1 MALGDNIKKDRLLS
15 RDDSS
20 AGNERPKKIQ
30 NEDCS
35 DLKKE
40 VLQLREK
47 SKALNKT
54 ILVAETELDG
64 TIISCNDR
72 FAQLL
77 GYKAKE
83 LFNEPLSKILS
94 EDTPKNFSESV
105 LNIVK
110 KGETYTGT
118 TKNLTKEG
126 GTAWMEVT
134 ISPIYNEDNKLYK
147 YLLLGLDVTD
157 IATKEQEFSNIK
169 SELES
174 TVNIFHTAALVSET
188 DLYGTITFANET
200 FAKLSG
206 YTPEEL
212 VGKPH
217 SIVRHPANPKSLFKE
232 LWDKVQNGQ
241 IFQGIYRNQA
251 RDGSH
256 YWVQATIAPVMG
268 ADGKPIKYIGVR
280 FNVTDQMDNEKE
292 REAVQ
297 EVISDSNGILE
308 MDLDGNIKTVNQKF
322 LDFVGYREEE
332 LLGKSHDLLIPQE
345 NDHIRIDKNRKDK
358 LSQGLAVKD
367 TFKRVDANGNIKWLE
382 GTYNTVK
389 DYDGNVAKVIA
400 HLQDVTARRL
410 ANADNRGKVAAIDS
424 SYMRVE
430 FDLNRCIIDCNELFS
445 IGVGYSKD
453 ELIGLDHINLVD
465 EAYGRSQ
472 EYRNFWDKLRN
483 GESDKN
489 VYKRKVAG
497 GREVWL
503 QATYNPVRDQDGN
516 IYKIIKIAEDV
527 TARRLAN
534 SDNRGK
540 ISAIDASY
548 MRVEFDLNRCI
559 IDCNDLFSE
568 GVGFSKDELM
578 GLDHINLV
586 EESYGKSQEYKNFWD
601 KLRQGNFDKDVYKR
615 KVAGGREVWLQ
626 ATYNPVRDLEGN
638 VYKIVK
644 IAEDV
649 TERRLRNSETRAKI
663 EAIGNVQAVVE
674 FDLNRVMQDCND
686 LFEETTGYSKAELMG
701 NHHRMLVE
709 ESYGNSVEYER
720 FWDKLKQGVHDE
732 GVYRRVKKD
741 GSIMWLQATYNPIFD
756 LNNKVFKVVKYATD
770 ITEQIETQRRA
781 EALKNELESRVNA
794 FNSAALMSETDLHGN
809 ITFINDAFA
818 ELSGYTKDELLGKP
832 HNIVRHPSTPK
843 SVFKEF
849 WETIQDGRIFKVK
862 YRNLKKNG
870 GYYWVD
876 ATIAPVL
883 DNDGKPVKY
892 IAIRFDITA
901 QMDQQVEKDGVDEA
915 LSKSTGVLELTMD
928 GEIMS
933 ANDTILEALGY
944 NEGELLG
951 KSHDAL
957 LTSDH
962 ETINK
967 NKELWNKLSQGQFHV
982 DSFKRK
988 RQDGSDVWLEGSYNP
1003 IQDYDGNYVKIVV
1016 YLQDITQ
1023 RRLNNSENRA
1033 KIKAIGEV
1041 QAVVEFDM
1049 DGLMIECNDLFV
1061 QTTGYSK
1068 NELMGKHHRMLVEDS
1083 HASSIE
1089 YERFWDKLNQGVHD
1103 EGVYRRVR
1111 KDGSI
1116 MWLQATYSP
1125 IFDLNNKAMKVVK
1138 YATDITE
1145 QIETQRRA
1153 EALKN
1158 ELESRVNAFNSAALM
1173 SETDLHGN
1181 ITFVNDTFAELS
1193 GYTRQE
1199 LLGKPHNI
1207 VRHPSTPKEIFK
1219 EFWDTI
1225 QAGRIFKVKYR
1236 NLKKNG
1242 GYYWVDATIAPVLD
1256 NDGKPVK
1263 YIAIRFDIT
1272 AQMDQQVEKDGL
1284 DEAISKSSG
1293 VMELSMEGEIS
1304 AMNDTLL
1311 EVMGYN
1317 EGEIINSPHDVI
1329 VGVDQ
1334 DTVLRNKELWAKL
1347 QKGQY
1352 VVDSFKRITKD
1363 GREIWLE
1370 GSYNPIQDY
1379 DGNYVKVVAYLND
1392 ITARRIANADNRGK
1406 IAAIDASYMRMEF
1419 DLTGNVLDC
1428 NDIFCQNT
1436 QYTKEE
1442 IVGAHHSKLVT
1453 AEYSQSQEYKTFWQ
1467 KLSVGEFD
1475 RDVYKQLNKA
1485 GEEIWLQATYNP
1497 VQDHEGNYYK
1507 VVQIAEDVTQRRLAN
1522 AENRGKINAI
1532 LKAQASVEF
1541 DLQGHILD
1549 CNDNFL
1555 TTTGYRKE
1563 EILGK
1568 HHSIFVE
1575 PEYATSFEYKNFWEK
1590 LRNGV
1595 FDSGEYKRINKS
1607 GQEIWLQATYNPIE
1621 DAEGNIFKVV
1631 KYASDVTEFKT
1642 AYNALSDFLD
1652 ELAKGNFDAK
1662 IDLGNINLDSDIGRM
1677 IENNRS
1683 LRDNLKNFITEI
1695 NRVVQI
1701 AGDQGKLSER
1711 LEIESAQGAWK
1722 ELADAFNNLLVS
1734 ISQPILEFQGLT
1746 KSMAQ
1751 GDLSKRFTG
1760 KATGDIGQMAQG
1772 LNEALDGL
1780 QSLLLEIEQMSN
1792 TVAGSSDQMK
1802 QKFGIMDKSTDT
1814 VVSAI
1819 QDISSGMLEQV
1830 ARTDESSTLVDEIL
1844 SAAEDT
1850 GNKAHVINRSAES
1863 GMESC
1868 QNGMMII
1875 KHLVENMNAIENS
1888 AGSTSESIE
1897 ILAKRSEEISR
1908 ALTVITDIA
1917 SQTNLLALNAA
1928 IEAARAGEAGRGF
1941 AVVAEEIRKLAEDS
1955 RQSAGGIEKVIQDVQ
1970 KDVGLATKAIDKME
1984 ESVKVGND
1992 ATKDV
1997 SEVFKTI
2004 LDSSEETLKLS
2015 KDVLEATDTQKGS
2028 IDSVV
2033 QNIEKIVVVSEDTAA
2048 GTKNVAGVADEMS
2061 GSVKE
2066 MGETSEELNQ
2076 VASQLKEGVGK
2087 FKLK

>member
-54 ILVAETELDG
+54 ILVAEAELDG

-72 FAQLL
+72 FAQFL
-77 GYKAKE
+77 GYKPKE
-83 LFNEPLSKILS
+83 LFDQPLSKILS
-94 EDTPKNFSESV
+94 PETPKHFSDSV
-105 LNIVK
+105 LSIVK

-126 GTAWMEVT
+126 GSAWMEVT
-134 ISPIYNEDNKLYK
+134 ISPIYNENNKLYK
-147 YLLLGLDVTD
+147 YLLLGIDVTD
-157 IATKEQEFSNIK
+157 TALKEQEFSNIK

-212 VGKPH
+212 IGKPH

-241 IFQGIYRNQA
+241 IFQGTYRNLA

-256 YWVQATIAPVMG
+256 YWVQATIAPVLD
-268 ADGKPIKYIGVR
+268 AEGKPIKYIGVR

-297 EVISDSNGILE
+297 EVISNSNGILE
-308 MDLDGNIKTVNQKF
+308 MDMDGNITVVNQMF
-322 LDFVGYREEE
+322 LDYLGYRE
-332 LLGKSHDLLIPQE
+332 HDLVGKNHDILVPKE
-345 NDHIRIDKNRKDK
+345 SDHIRIDNNRKEK
-358 LSQGLAVKD
+358 LKSGKAVKE
-367 TFKRVDANGNIKWLE
+367 TFKRIDVNGDVKWLE

-389 DYDGNVAKVIA
+389 DYDGNIAKVIA
-400 HLQDVTARRL
+400 HLQDVTERRL

-430 FDLNRCIIDCNELFS
+430 FDMERRIIDCNDLFAE
-445 IGVGYSKD
+445 GVGYSKD

-465 EAYGRSQ
+465 EVYGRSQ
-472 EYRNFWDKLRN
+472 EYRTFWDKLRN

-497 GREVWL
+497 GKEVWLQASYNPVRDHDGNIYKIIKVAEDVTARRLANSDNRGKIAAIDASYMRVEFDLDRRIIECNELFSIGVGYSKEKLIGLDHINLVDEVYGRSQEYKRFWDKLRNGEADKNVYKRKVAGGREVWL
-503 QATYNPVRDQDGN
+503 QATYSPIRDFEGN
-516 IYKIIKIAEDV
+516 VYKIVKIAEDV

-540 ISAIDASY
+540 IAAIDASY
-548 MRVEFDLNRCI
+548 MRVEFDLDRCI
-559 IDCNDLFSE
+559 LDCNDLFSE
-568 GVGFSKDELM
+568 GVGYNKDELI
-578 GLDHINLV
+578 GLDHVNLV
-586 EESYGKSQEYKNFWD
+586 EKEYGQSQDYKNFWN
-601 KLRQGNFDKDVYKR
+601 KLRNGEADKNVYKR
-615 KVAGGREVWLQ
+615 KAAGGKEIWLQ
-626 ATYNPVRDLEGN
+626 ATYNPIRNQEGE

-663 EAIGNVQAVVE
+663 AALGNVQAVVE
-674 FDLNRVMQDCND
+674 FDLDGVMQDCND
-686 LFEETTGYSKAELMG
+686 LFEETTGYTKSELKG
-701 NHHRMLVE
+701 QHHRMLVE
-709 ESYGNSVEYER
+709 KDYANTVEYER

-756 LNNKVFKVVKYATD
+756 LNNKTMKVVKYATD
-770 ITEQIETQRRA
+770 ITEQIENQRRA
-781 EALKNELESRVNA
+781 EALKNELESRVVA
-794 FNSAALMSETDLHGN
+794 FNSAALMSETDLYGN
-809 ITFINDAFA
+809 ITFVNDTFA
-818 ELSGYTKDELLGKP
+818 ELSGYTKQELLGQP

-843 SVFKEF
+843 AVFKEL
-849 WETIQDGRIFKVK
+849 WETIQAGRIFKVK
-862 YRNLKKNG
+862 YRNQKKNG

-883 DNDGKPVKY
+883 DQEGKPIKY
-892 IAIRFDITA
+892 IGIRFD
-901 QMDQQVEKDGVDEA
+901 V
-915 LSKSTGVLELTMD
+915 
-928 GEIMS
+928 
-933 ANDTILEALGY
+933 
-944 NEGELLG
+944 
-951 KSHDAL
+951 
-957 LTSDH
+957 
-962 ETINK
+962 
-967 NKELWNKLSQGQFHV
+967 
-982 DSFKRK
+982 
-988 RQDGSDVWLEGSYNP
+988 
-1003 IQDYDGNYVKIVV
+1003 
-1016 YLQDITQ
+1016 
-1023 RRLNNSENRA
+1023 
-1033 KIKAIGEV
+1033 
-1041 QAVVEFDM
+1041 
-1049 DGLMIECNDLFV
+1049 
-1061 QTTGYSK
+1061 
-1068 NELMGKHHRMLVEDS
+1068 
-1083 HASSIE
+1083 
-1089 YERFWDKLNQGVHD
+1089 
-1103 EGVYRRVR
+1103 
-1111 KDGSI
+1111 
-1116 MWLQATYSP
+1116 
-1125 IFDLNNKAMKVVK
+1125 
-1138 YATDITE
+1138 
-1145 QIETQRRA
+1145 
-1153 EALKN
+1153 
-1158 ELESRVNAFNSAALM
+1158 
-1173 SETDLHGN
+1173 
-1181 ITFVNDTFAELS
+1181 
-1193 GYTRQE
+1193 
-1199 LLGKPHNI
+1199 
-1207 VRHPSTPKEIFK
+1207 
-1219 EFWDTI
+1219 
-1225 QAGRIFKVKYR
+1225 
-1236 NLKKNG
+1236 
-1242 GYYWVDATIAPVLD
+1242 
-1256 NDGKPVK
+1256 
-1263 YIAIRFDIT
+1263 T

-1293 VMELSMEGEIS
+1293 VMELSMEGEIT

-1317 EGEIINSPHDVI
+1317 EGEVLNNPHDVI

-1334 DTVLRNKELWAKL
+1334 DTVLRNKELWTKL

-1379 DGNYVKVVAYLND
+1379 DGNYVKIVAYLND

-1406 IAAIDASYMRMEF
+1406 IAAIDASYMRVEF
-1419 DLTGNVLDC
+1419 DLSGNILDC

-1436 QYTKEE
+1436 QYNTGEL
-1442 IVGAHHSKLVT
+1442 VGAHHSKLVPK
-1453 AEYSQSQEYKTFWQ
+1453 EYALSQEYKNFWS
-1467 KLSVGEFD
+1467 KLRKGEFD
-1475 RDVYKQLNKA
+1475 RDVYKQLNKS

-1541 DLQGHILD
+1541 DLQGNILE

-1575 PEYATSFEYKNFWEK
+1575 SEYATSFEYKNFWEK

-1595 FDSGEYKRINKS
+1595 FDSGEYKRVHKS
-1607 GQEIWLQATYNPIE
+1607 GKEIWLQATYNPIE
-1621 DAEGNIFKVV
+1621 DAEGKIFKVV

-1701 AGDQGKLSER
+1701 AGEQGKLSER

-1722 ELADAFNNLLVS
+1722 ELADAFNNLLIS

-1760 KATGDIGQMAQG
+1760 HAAGDIGQMAQG

-1802 QKFGIMDKSTDT
+1802 QKFGIMDQSTGT

-1830 ARTDESSTLVDEIL
+1830 ARTDESSKLVDEIL

-1928 IEAARAGEAGRGF
+1928 IEAARAGDAGRGF

-1984 ESVKVGND
+1984 ESVKVGNG

-2033 QNIEKIVVVSEDTAA
+2033 QNIEKIVIVSEDTAA